1 MLSSMCPMVTLLP
14 ASTVLLTLVL
24 FILLRG
30 PLMLPTDTEDTEDTA
45 TWVTLDTVA
54 LSHMLTPLDP
64 TSLMLSSMCPM
75 VMLLPASTVL
85 LTLVLFTLL
94 RGPLTL
100 TLPTD
105 TEDTEDTATWVT
117 LDTVA
122 LSHMLTPLDPTSL
135 MLSSMCPMVMLLLA
149 STVLLTLVLSTL
161 LRGTLTLSTDTKD
174 TEDTATWVT
183 LDMVALSHML
193 TPLDPTSPML
203 SSMCPMVMLLP
214 ASTVLLTLVLSTL
227 LRGPPTLMLSTD
239 TEDTATWVTLDMAAL
254 SHMLTPQDPT
264 SLMLSSMCPMV
275 TLLPASTVLL
285 MLVLFTLLRGPLT
298 LTLSTDTEDTDTPD
312 L

>member
-54 LSHMLTPLDP
+54 LSHTLSPLDP

-100 TLPTD
+100 MLPTD

-122 LSHMLTPLDPTSL
+122 LSHMLT
-135 MLSSMCPMVMLLLA
+135 
-149 STVLLTLVLSTL
+149 
-161 LRGTLTLSTDTKD
+161 
-174 TEDTATWVT
+174 
-183 LDMVALSHML
+183 
-193 TPLDPTSPML
+193 
-203 SSMCPMVMLLP
+203 
-214 ASTVLLTLVLSTL
+214 
-227 LRGPPTLMLSTD
+227 
-239 TEDTATWVTLDMAAL
+239 
-254 SHMLTPQDPT
+254 
-264 SLMLSSMCPMV
+264 
-275 TLLPASTVLL
+275 
-285 MLVLFTLLRGPLT
+285 
-298 LTLSTDTEDTDTPD
+298 
-312 L
+312 

>member
-1 MLSSMCPMVTLLP
+1 MGILFLISTLQICSDSLSWYV
-14 ASTVLLTLVL
+14 VWLTP
-24 FILLRG
+24 LLRQ
-30 PLMLPTDTEDTEDTA
+30 MLPTDMEDTEDTA

-75 VMLLPASTVL
+75 VTLLLASTVL
-85 LTLVLFTLL
+85 LTLVLFILL

-122 LSHMLTPLDPTSL
+122 LSHILTPLDPTFL

-193 TPLDPTSPML
+193 TPLDPTSLML

-214 ASTVLLTLVLSTL
+214 ASTVLLTLVLST
-227 LRGPPTLMLSTD
+227 
-239 TEDTATWVTLDMAAL
+239 
-254 SHMLTPQDPT
+254 
-264 SLMLSSMCPMV
+264 
-275 TLLPASTVLL
+275 
-285 MLVLFTLLRGPLT
+285 
-298 LTLSTDTEDTDTPD
+298 
-312 L
+312 